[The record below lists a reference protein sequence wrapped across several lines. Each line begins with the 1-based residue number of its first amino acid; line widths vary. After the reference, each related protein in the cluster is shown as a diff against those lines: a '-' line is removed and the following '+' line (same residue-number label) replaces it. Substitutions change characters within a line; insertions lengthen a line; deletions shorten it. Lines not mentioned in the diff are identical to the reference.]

1 MRGLLL
7 RAVCEVRVLLMEGLC
22 FNSYNMH
29 QVRNV
34 VPAVLAYPSTSGGG
48 CLLTQCDMTTLLLG
62 GCVLMTIPISE
73 DTLLPSHA
81 VRNVVSAVLAYPS
94 TSRRRVSVD
103 PV

>member
-34 VPAVLAYPSTSGGG
+34 VPAVLAYPSTSRGG
-48 CLLTQCDMTTLLLG
+48 CLLLRTVCEVRVLLMEML
-62 GCVLMTIPISE
+62 CFNSYNMHQVK
-73 DTLLPSHA
+73 
-81 VRNVVSAVLAYPS
+81 NVVSAVPAYPS

>member
-1 MRGLLL
+1 
-7 RAVCEVRVLLMEGLC
+7 
-22 FNSYNMH
+22 
-29 QVRNV
+29 
-34 VPAVLAYPSTSGGG
+34 
-48 CLLTQCDMTTLLLG
+48 
-62 GCVLMTIPISE
+62 MTIPISE